1 MEQEEVKNPELVTRI
16 ERIKKDYTQKN
27 EQFFYEKLEDS
38 KLLLPVNFDSKNKL
52 NIIKIE
58 DSVGND
64 YIPAFTDWENL
75 RLGEESNAVVFT
87 IYDYLKIIQEDLSI
101 TGIVINPYSQNLV
114 LNRGNLEF
122 IKSNSGNI
130 KKNEQVSIGIPR
142 EYPEFFVD
150 KCKKIFKKETKI
162 NKAFLLQMVRKNLQK
177 SYLLVIDSKDEDQIL
192 PYVSNKVQKYL
203 GKEDILDI
211 ISLNSDFGRNV
222 TKEYNPF
229 YEK

>member
-130 KKNEQVSIGIPR
+130 RKMNKCQSESHESIQNFLWINVKKFS
-142 EYPEFFVD
+142 
-150 KCKKIFKKETKI
+150 KKKLK
-162 NKAFLLQMVRKNLQK
+162 
-177 SYLLVIDSKDEDQIL
+177 
-192 PYVSNKVQKYL
+192 
-203 GKEDILDI
+203 
-211 ISLNSDFGRNV
+211 
-222 TKEYNPF
+222 
-229 YEK
+229 